1 MLNTSISQFYIQMAQ
16 ETDTYDWTNK
26 YSPCF
31 FDREENLFLNM
42 IVPHLNESDNPS
54 FAEKC
59 FKSLFL
65 SYSCKC
71 RYVTFFFAFYSCF
84 LALLFVE
91 ITDFDLLSLLIS
103 FYLLKR
109 MFIFITFS

>member
-1 MLNTSISQFYIQMAQ
+1 MQRFVGCFNMLNTSISQFYIQMAQ

-59 FKSLFL
+59 FKSLF
-65 SYSCKC
+65 
-71 RYVTFFFAFYSCF
+71 
-84 LALLFVE
+84 VE